1 MIHLTKPWKGSAK
14 NSQQRASTSGTFS
27 KKKNER
33 KVQRLSRYD
42 EAILAVQEI
51 ILSGDQ
57 EAIARLE
64 AAIREIE
71 EKE

>member
-1 MIHLTKPWKGSAK
+1 M
-14 NSQQRASTSGTFS
+14 
-27 KKKNER
+27 
-33 KVQRLSRYD
+33 QRLSRYD
-42 EAILAVQEI
+42 EAILAAKEI

-57 EAIARLE
+57 EAIAKLE